1 MENKTIERRSDQVEQ
16 LIINES
22 WKRCQQSGSSPTD
35 AALDLRLSGKELHD
49 LLERNE
55 PLLKHLRPVF
65 EQIHC
70 TVHDR
75 EYLAA
80 VVNAEGFILSR
91 AGGIRIR
98 KIDERFEVG
107 TNWSEENKG
116 TNAMGVVLH
125 ERKPALIH
133 GDHHFYEEN
142 HAMTCA
148 ASPLFDA
155 DGVFCGAINI
165 STTKENYHPLLLS
178 WAKAV
183 ADSVQNKMIVEKFK
197 QKRRGMLDP
206 PAAKSNPE
214 QLYTFKN
221 IAGSCEKIASV
232 KKLAHRA
239 ALSDYPVI
247 IYGESGTGKELIAQS
262 IHSDGDR
269 SERPFVPLNCSAI
282 PESLIESELFGYE
295 KGAFTGANQR
305 GKAGKFEASEGG
317 TIFLD
322 EVGDLSLKAQ
332 SALLRV
338 LQEKS
343 ITRIGGFKQ
352 IPVHVR
358 ILSATNKN
366 LRREAAE
373 GRFREDLYYRLKGI
387 YLTMP
392 PLRSRSDI
400 SEIAEFLLRR
410 LNRDNR
416 ILSEEA
422 KLKLM
427 HYTWPGN
434 IRELESVLMQAS
446 FLSEE
451 RKIEAEAIQFEGEYE
466 IKSSSVRSLEEA
478 ESEAIGLAL
487 EAAEGNISKAA
498 EMLHVGRNTLYS
510 KLKKY
515 DISY

>member
-1 MENKTIERRSDQVEQ
+1 MEQ

-35 AALDLRLSGKELHD
+35 AALDLRLTGKELHD

-65 EQIHC
+65 EQIQR

-98 KIDERFEVG
+98 QIDERLEVG

-125 ERKPALIH
+125 ERKSALIH

-142 HAMTCA
+142 HVLTCA
-148 ASPLFDA
+148 ASPLYDA
-155 DGVFCGAINI
+155 DGVFCGAVNI

-178 WAKAV
+178 WTKAV
-183 ADSVQNKMIVEKFK
+183 ADSVHSKMTAEKLK
-197 QKRRGMLDP
+197 QERPVMLESP
-206 PAAKSNPE
+206 PGKNNPE
-214 QLYTFKN
+214 NLYTFQN
-221 IAGSCEKIASV
+221 IAGSCENITAV
-232 KKLAHRA
+232 KKLAKRA
-239 ALSDYPVI
+239 ALTDYPVI
-247 IYGESGTGKELIAQS
+247 IYGESGTGKELLAQS
-262 IHSDGDR
+262 IHSGGDR
-269 SERPFVPLNCSAI
+269 AERIFVPLNCSAL

-295 KGAFTGANQR
+295 KGAFTGASQR
-305 GKAGKFEASEGG
+305 GKAGKFEAADGG

-338 LQEKS
+338 LQEKT
-343 ITRIGGFKQ
+343 ITRIGGYKQ
-352 IPVHVR
+352 ISVNVR

-366 LRREAAE
+366 LRTEIAA

-392 PLRSRSDI
+392 PLRNRSDI
-400 SEIAEFLLRR
+400 CEIAEFLLKKMES
-410 LNRDNR
+410 NSR

-422 KLKLM
+422 KAKLM
-427 HYTWPGN
+427 HYSWPGN
-434 IRELESVLMQAS
+434 IRELESVLMQGS
-446 FLSEE
+446 FLSEGK
-451 RKIEAEAIQFEGEYE
+451 RIEAEAIQFEEEYE
-466 IKSSSVRSLEEA
+466 IKRSPVLSLEEA
-478 ESEAIGLAL
+478 ESETIRHAL
-487 EAAEGNISKAA
+487 EAVDGNISKAA
-498 EMLHVGRNTLYS
+498 ERLHVGRNTLYS